1 MHKFLIPLAVILS
14 VFFLSTAVN
23 AEHKS
28 GEGKWEVGDMSY
40 ILWSCLVKKSA
51 QDIVEAAMTTRE
63 AAQAIFS
70 REMAL
75 GNCGQLP
82 ERTFM
87 VMKEKLGGF
96 TDYDDELFMLWRV
109 HVVGEHAPQR
119 NHFIWTYVHRNP
131 EDSKPKATPSKGKKP
146 FEKREMEE
154 V

>member
-1 MHKFLIPLAVILS
+1 MKKFLTPLAAILS
-14 VFFLSTAVN
+14 VFFLSAVVH

-40 ILWSCLVKKSA
+40 IMWSCLVKRSA
-51 QDIVEAAMTTRE
+51 QNIVAAAIVDRE
-63 AAQAIFS
+63 TAQAVFS

-82 ERTFM
+82 ERTHV

-96 TDYDDELFMLWRV
+96 TDYDDEVFMLWRI

-131 EDSKPKATPSKGKKP
+131 EDSKPKKPVGKG
-146 FEKREMEE
+146 